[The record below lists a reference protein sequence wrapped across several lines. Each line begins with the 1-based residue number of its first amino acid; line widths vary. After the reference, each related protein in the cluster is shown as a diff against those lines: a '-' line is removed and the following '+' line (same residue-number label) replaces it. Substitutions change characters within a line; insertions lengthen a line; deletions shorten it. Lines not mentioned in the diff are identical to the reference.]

1 MIKVL
6 TIGDLHLGHKLTGK
20 NYLPPKLVKDVKKR
34 GLEPAL
40 FSNPFT
46 LALFRSLWWVKE
58 QCLSN
63 NPDYIVFLGDILE
76 VKNKKLLPTI
86 PELVTFKNII
96 SEIAMFAKET
106 FFITGNHDIVTLENE
121 LINILNLLFSDI
133 ATVITKPTNLR
144 IDEHTF
150 FSFLPYTED
159 PSIVDKFFRTTS
171 RRPEQT
177 LVFTHLDIHHLK
189 KWSTSVKIFNGH
201 IHERSKKEKIT
212 YCGSLLKTD
221 FTLIKSPQQAIH
233 LIELP
238 SAKVTTIENPYDITF
253 STTVRKD
260 CYLLALWAPQPEE
273 ELPENVI
280 AWKAEEKVEKLE
292 ILLDPAT
299 EKLEKENFFKIL
311 RKFVEEE
318 GLDWDFFLKKSKELE
333 FLEGGK
339 DGRK

>member
-1 MIKVL
+1 MIKLL
-6 TIGDLHLGHKLTGK
+6 TIGDLHLGHRLTGK
-20 NYLPPKLVKDVKKR
+20 NYLPPKLVIDVKKR

-171 RRPEQT
+171 CRPEQT

-221 FTLIKSPQQAIH
+221 FALIKSPRQAIH

-238 SAKVTTIENPYDITF
+238 SKEVTIIENPYDITF
-253 STTVRKD
+253 STSVQKD